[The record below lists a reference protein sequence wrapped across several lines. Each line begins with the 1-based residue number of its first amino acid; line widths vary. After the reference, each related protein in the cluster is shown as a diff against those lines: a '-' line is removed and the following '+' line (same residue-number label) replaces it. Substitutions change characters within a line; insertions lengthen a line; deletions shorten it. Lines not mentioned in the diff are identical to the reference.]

1 MNAEK
6 FAEFFG
12 GVPIFIIPGRAFKVE
27 TDYTKVQNIYIYF
40 FITGIYYMNEF

>member
-12 GVPIFIIPGRAFKVE
+12 GVPIFFIPGRTFKVE
-27 TDYTKVQNIYIYF
+27 TDYTKVRNI
-40 FITGIYYMNEF
+40 